1 MSPLRWDVL
10 VVSLLLA
17 LPVLALGLRGE
28 FTVEEVTG
36 KLPWCL
42 AAGWA
47 VVALL
52 RAVVAQPAPEQ
63 SARIASEARS
73 AADHAADGEP
83 APST

>member
-10 VVSLLLA
+10 VVSFLLA

-28 FTVEEVTG
+28 FSVEEVTG

-52 RAVVAQPAPEQ
+52 RWACRPRTPAGDPVPDPA
-63 SARIASEARS
+63 SAEEA
-73 AADHAADGEP
+73 
-83 APST
+83 APTPV

>member
-10 VVSLLLA
+10 AVAFVLA

-28 FTVEEVTG
+28 FTVEEVTD
-36 KLPWCL
+36 KLPWCF

-52 RAVVAQPAPEQ
+52 RWAAQPGTPAAAP
-63 SARIASEARS
+63 ARNAGVE
-73 AADHAADGEP
+73 DEVP
-83 APST
+83 APA

>member
-10 VVSLLLA
+10 VVSFVLA

-28 FTVEEVTG
+28 FSVEEVTA

-42 AAGWA
+42 AAGWG

-52 RAVVAQPAPEQ
+52 RWASRPRSTPVPAED
-63 SARIASEARS
+63 EARTS
-73 AADHAADGEP
+73 A
-83 APST
+83 